1 MSVRNLKDGS
11 KLPWICECYPHGS
24 KGKRV
29 RKRFATK
36 GEALSFERYTME
48 EANAKPWLGQKTE
61 SRTLRQLADLWF
73 RLHGQHLTS
82 GAKSLNRLHQ
92 AIDEL
97 GNPLARDFTA
107 KDFLHWRSL
116 RVNRYAAQHGKD
128 KQAAAA
134 THNVDL
140 ALLKGV
146 FNFLI
151 SADEWHLP
159 NPLASVKKL
168 ASDQAEMTYLTEDEI
183 RLLLGSFEKATYK
196 TSYLLVCKLCLAT
209 GARISEIENLTR
221 SQVSQFKVTFTKTK
235 TKQNRTVPISEE
247 LYLELIRYDEE
258 HGLPVQPVRKM
269 LEKRLAKWFP
279 RLPDGQKTHVF
290 RHTFASHFMQHGGD
304 ILTLQRIL
312 GHANIQ
318 MTMKYAHFAPDHLQ
332 QAVTLNPLA
341 TMITID

>member
-1 MSVRNLKDGS
+1 MSVRKLKDGNS
-11 KLPWICECYPHGS
+11 KPWLCEVYIHGAG
-24 KGKRV
+24 GKRV

-36 GEALSFERYTME
+36 GEAVAFERYTLKE
-48 EANAKPWLGQKTE
+48 VDTKPWLGEKPE
-61 SRTLRQLADLWF
+61 LRTLHDLAALWF

-82 GAKSLNRLHQ
+82 GENSFRRLCF
-92 AIDEL
+92 AIEEM
-97 GNPLARDFTA
+97 GNPVAKNFTA
-107 KDFLHWRSL
+107 KDYLHWRSE

-140 ALLKGV
+140 ALMKGV

-151 SADEWHLP
+151 GADEWHFP

-183 RLLLGSFEKATYK
+183 RQLLGSFEKATYK
-196 TSYLLVCKLCLAT
+196 ASYLLVCKLCMAT

-221 SQVSQFKVTFTKTK
+221 SQVSQFKLTFTKTK
-235 TKQNRTVPISEE
+235 TKQNRTVPISED

-258 HGLPVQPVRKM
+258 YGLPVQPVRKM
-269 LEKRLAKWFP
+269 LEKRLAKLFP

-318 MTMKYAHFAPDHLQ
+318 MTMKYAHFSPDHLQ
-332 QAVTLNPLA
+332 QAVSLNPIARLNN
-341 TMITID
+341 I